1 MAAQRTRQGVRRRVV
16 RSLLACACLLVVAL
30 LPASA
35 TAPVTRAQPRL
46 LDLPRIP
53 WEGGPDYWKRFPA
66 AAAAGWADPSFFPIV
81 AWYNGIS
88 SNAEAQYDKALG
100 INTYIGMDSSTPY
113 SLFADN
119 GMYWIGPPLND
130 TFTKSSTN
138 WVGEFLDDE
147 VDGRYTPDQGRAH
160 LKQLTDQARADG
172 RFAYTNYTQSVLTND
187 MAAPDANAYVN
198 DFTDVVSV
206 DMYWYTV
213 PFCSATPYRENYLTP
228 VPQPQCRTASSYG
241 KTVQMLRQRDAADG
255 KLQPLWQFV
264 ENLNGGPGDAPFTAN
279 ITPDQLEG
287 AVMSS
292 LINEARGIVYFNQS
306 LSGPCQGGSIFRQSQ
321 VTPGFCADPQVDAVR
336 KVDAL
341 IRQLAP
347 VLNTQSY
354 AYSFGPG
361 LQTMLKASG
370 GSVYIFAMTDG
381 ASAPGERTLTLPAEV
396 TGRTVTVI
404 GENRTIPVGGGRAFR
419 DGFASESSFHIYRVD
434 E

>member
-1 MAAQRTRQGVRRRVV
+1 MCVW
-16 RSLLACACLLVVAL
+16 VAL
-30 LPASA
+30 VAILPASGLVA
-35 TAPVTRAQPRL
+35 DAGESHAQVGL

-66 AAAAGWADPSFFPIV
+66 AAAAGWDDPAFFPIV

-88 SNAEAQYDKALG
+88 SDAEAQYDKSLG
-100 INTYIGMDSSTPY
+100 INTYIGMDASTPY

-130 TFTKSSTN
+130 TFTRASKN

-147 VDGRYTPDQGRAH
+147 VDGRYAPQQGRAH
-160 LKQLTDQARADG
+160 LQQLSDQARADG
-172 RFAYTNYTQSVLTND
+172 RFAYTNYTQSVLAND
-187 MAAPDANAYVN
+187 MAPADANAYVN
-198 DFTDVVSV
+198 DFTDAVSV

-213 PFCSATPYRENYLTP
+213 PFCSDSPYRQNYL
-228 VPQPQCRTASSYG
+228 VPIPQASCRSASSYG
-241 KTVQMLRQRDAADG
+241 KTIQMLRQRDAADG
-255 KLQPLWQFV
+255 RLQPLWQFV
-264 ENLNGGPGDAPFTAN
+264 ENLNGGPGGQPLTAY
-279 ITPDQLEG
+279 ITPEEVEG

-306 LSGPCQGGSIFRQSQ
+306 LSGPCQGGSIFRESQ
-321 VTPGFCADPQVDAVR
+321 VVPGFCADPQVSAAK
-336 KVDAL
+336 KVDSL
-341 IRQLAP
+341 IKRLAP

-361 LQTMLKASG
+361 LQTMLKVHG

-381 ASAPGERTLTLPAEV
+381 AAPPGDRTFTLPAGVAGRSVEV
-396 TGRTVTVI
+396 IDEGRTI
-404 GENRTIPVGGGRAFR
+404 SASAGGVFEDRFQ
-419 DGFASESSFHIYRVD
+419 SESSFHVYRVA